1 MHCNKVLRSHVN
13 IFSIF
18 VTSLLDVNYP
28 HNSKIELR
36 RDEEMQ
42 NAIKGLKI
50 ILDDA
55 HMDAAIKNN
64 LLGKNK
70 LCRVFLR
77 CH

>member
-13 IFSIF
+13 IFFFDF

-55 HMDAAIKNN
+55 HIDTAIKNI
-64 LLGKNK
+64 
-70 LCRVFLR
+70 LR
-77 CH
+77 LIY